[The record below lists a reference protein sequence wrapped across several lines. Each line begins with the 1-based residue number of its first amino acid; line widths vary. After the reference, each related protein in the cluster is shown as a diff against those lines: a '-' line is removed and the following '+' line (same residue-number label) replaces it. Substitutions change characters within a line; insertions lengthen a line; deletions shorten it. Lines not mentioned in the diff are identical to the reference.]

1 MGDSTKPGQDGRE
14 AVGQLPLTGEPLPLD
29 LVNTTYIKGG
39 QRGHLVDALT
49 APEALDAWLAAHR
62 ADFSP
67 ALAEALDDGG
77 PAGPAHVGAFTELRD
92 ALRHLAAAR
101 TSGTAPEPGPM
112 GVVNAA
118 ARLAARWR
126 ELVPGAGAGFDAVP
140 RWLETDPRR
149 VALGEVAAAAV
160 SLFSGDRAALIRAC
174 GAPGCILYFVKS
186 HARRA
191 WCTSGCGNRV
201 RVARHSRRAKDGGGT
216 GPGAEGD
223 STPGPVPPGGARPR
237 G

>member
-14 AVGQLPLTGEPLPLD
+14 AVGQLPLAGEPLPLD

-39 QRGHLVDALT
+39 RRGHLVDALT
-49 APEALDAWLAAHR
+49 VPEALDAWLAAHR
-62 ADFSP
+62 AEFSP
-67 ALAEALDDGG
+67 ALTEALEDSG
-77 PAGPAHVGAFTELRD
+77 PAGPAHVEAFTELRG
-92 ALRHLAAAR
+92 ALRDLAAAR
-101 TSGTAPEPGPM
+101 TSGTAPEPGPVD
-112 GVVNAA
+112 VVNTA
-118 ARLAARWR
+118 ARLATRWR
-126 ELVPGAGAGFDAVP
+126 ELAPGAAFAAVP
-140 RWLETDPRR
+140 RWLEADPRR

-191 WCTSGCGNRV
+191 WCTAGCGNRV

-216 GPGAEGD
+216 GPDTEGG
-223 STPGPVPPGGARPR
+223 SAPGPVPPSGARPR